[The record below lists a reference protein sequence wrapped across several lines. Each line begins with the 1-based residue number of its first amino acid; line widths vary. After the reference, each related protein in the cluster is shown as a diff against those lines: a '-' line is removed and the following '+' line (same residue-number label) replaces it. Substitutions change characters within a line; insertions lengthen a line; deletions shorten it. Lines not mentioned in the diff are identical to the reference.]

1 MKKGICLVILALVL
15 LLGGS
20 LVWKYISEQQCLK
33 ELKADK
39 IELTELEREMF
50 QTYFDMELPDYIFV
64 LNCEYRFDDNCFF
77 AAKAVMARKDVSRFT
92 HYIEQGHDARA
103 QINMNL
109 VIRPWQMILERNFRG
124 GNETKPAYPTII

>member
-39 IELTELEREMF
+39 IE
-50 QTYFDMELPDYIFV
+50 
-64 LNCEYRFDDNCFF
+64 
-77 AAKAVMARKDVSRFT
+77 
-92 HYIEQGHDARA
+92 
-103 QINMNL
+103 
-109 VIRPWQMILERNFRG
+109 
-124 GNETKPAYPTII
+124 